1 METRHPPIRFSQRLI
16 SWVVC
21 VLMIWQPMVP
31 AMAAALTP
39 TGQTTVDQAGNGVP
53 VINIATPNGAG
64 ISHNQFGEYNVGKE
78 GLILNNGT
86 DRLTQTQLGGLIQN
100 NPNLQAGREAKGI
113 INEVTGTSRSQLQGY
128 TEVAGKAANVMVANP
143 YGITC
148 NGCGFINTPNATLTT
163 GKPRFD
169 AAGNL
174 LSLEVSKGSIT
185 VEGQGLD
192 ASKSDAL
199 SIIARATEVNA
210 AIHAKDLKVIVGTN
224 RVATD
229 GSATPVAG
237 EGAAPKVSV
246 DTGGLGG
253 MYANRIRLVSSEK
266 GVGVNLGNLNARQGD
281 ITLDANGKLMVNN
294 SLASGSLTAKADSV
308 VLSGDHKSTGPMQVN
323 SRSDVAVTNGKLVSD
338 GDITLAG
345 NGKLE
350 VANGTLT
357 AGKDISL
364 SSGSFTADT
373 TSEINAADAI
383 QTNVAGAANHAGK
396 MAAGGGITL
405 SAGQL
410 ANKGKMTANGD
421 LNVKAG
427 SFTNSGTV
435 QAQKNTRLDLGT
447 FNHTGQLLAGG
458 VLGISTGDAWIDGM
472 LSSDS
477 DLSFGGTGILNI
489 GKNGQFLST
498 GRLELQS
505 DSVTNNGLVSGKK
518 DLALTSLQ
526 FSALQGST
534 LTSGGSLQLNARDA
548 QIAGEVLAQGGLSF
562 SGDRLT
568 TLANGQLQSQG
579 DILLNAHNAAELNGV
594 QAAKGKLAVSTASLK
609 HRGTSRGSNV
619 SLQAKQIDTS
629 GTLQADDAMALSA
642 GTIIQQAGGALL
654 AQKALQ
660 LNASQLTNS
669 GSLDSD
675 ALTLAITG
683 HTDNHESGKMTARNG
698 LTLTGNTL
706 TNDGQL
712 AARALTLTLNN
723 AFTNT
728 ASGSVLAE
736 NTLDLTA
743 PVLNN
748 AGRMASSALNLDA
761 NVLDNSGLLQGGQTL
776 QLASAQ
782 LANQSGGKII
792 SGSGLTLNIPQLV
805 NAGLISVKQGLTIE
819 SLMLTNS
826 GNLEAQSMALKAG
839 QQLSN
844 QKGGVL
850 LAEDSLAL
858 ISPEFDNAGSV
869 QGKTLTIDAGQFANF
884 GGVMAG
890 NLSISGNSLTN
901 DGWLQSGGALDLNV
915 GALAN
920 KISGNIQA
928 GSALNVTVQQLVNAG
943 AISAQQGATLDALT
957 LDNNG
962 RIDAQDLQ
970 LTLREKLNN
979 LAEGIVLAQRGLKL
993 ATPQLNNDGRLMSE
1007 SATLNAKTLVNKG
1020 LLQGIAALVAE
1031 GEQFNNASEGE
1042 VVSGGTLTFNET
1054 RRFSNA
1060 GKMQGETVS
1069 LNTRKADNSGQI
1081 LGLSALSL
1089 SGTES
1094 LTNSGN
1100 LLSKGKLSL
1109 TSGQL
1114 DNQGQIAAPGLS
1126 VNSQQITNSGLLQG
1140 DQLFDFTAA
1149 SLHNQ
1154 KPGSIISGSGLRLA
1168 IPDLVNAGLISV
1180 TQGLA
1185 IEAAT
1190 LDNAGNIEAKDL
1202 QLTLGQQLNNQAKG
1216 VLLADDMLH
1225 LSTPVFTNQG
1235 QLISRSGM
1243 LIADTLT
1250 NEGLLQGNQGLS
1262 VSSQTLD
1269 NLSGGQLLSGGALTL
1284 NTVLG
1289 DNAGRLQGDSVQVG
1303 AGQLD
1308 NSGQMLAINDLSL
1321 TAGELNNTAGAEISG
1336 SGSSLHVDQLVN
1348 AGLISAS
1355 QGLAIDALALT
1366 NSGNIEAGDLAL
1378 TSAQKLDNQASGV
1391 LLADNTLSLEAARA
1405 DNAGKLISSNAR
1417 LAVDSLTNSGLIQGN
1432 QSLSQQ
1438 GGQLNNSASGQLLSD
1453 GDLWLNIARLD
1464 NAGRVQ
1470 GKKLTLTGGQSGGR
1484 NGGQMLGRE
1493 ALNIL
1498 FSGAFN
1504 NDGRLIS
1511 QNSLSLKSGAFANTG
1526 VMAAATID
1534 VDSAAAQA
1542 KNSGLIQAD
1551 GKLSF
1556 AAASLSNQKSGSLV
1570 AGEDI
1575 TLTAPALINDG
1586 LISSGK
1592 NLRLDGASLDNR
1604 GGLEALNV
1612 QLNLSGQVNNQPE
1625 GRLFADDLLTLN
1637 AGSWRND
1644 GQLIG
1649 NNVIITSGHGQN
1661 SGLLQGDTGLKLAV
1675 TGLDNDL
1682 SGKIL
1687 SGGLLDITGQQL
1699 NNNGLMQG
1707 QNTLLHGADF
1717 NNAGSLTGKGGLTL
1731 NVDNT
1736 AANTGQM
1743 LSQGTLQLAANHLDN
1758 RGILAANAVSVTA
1771 GELNNTGT
1779 LQSNGALDLVAD
1791 AFSNVGTLLA
1801 KQALN
1806 LTSAVLTNS
1815 GVIQGDA
1822 LTLAIKN
1829 ALTNRDTGKV
1839 LATKTLAFDGNTLTN
1854 KGTLAADNAQL
1865 AVDILNNSGLVQ
1877 GNNGLVIQGNTANGL
1892 QTTGLRRFAVAQTPA
1907 ASVLNNLDGGQLLSG
1922 GNLTLAADKGD
1933 NAGTLQGRMLNI
1945 TAGNWN
1951 NEGALLGLQGAAL
1964 SVSNMLANSGTL
1976 LSQAGFDIRAGA
1988 LENSGQLAASTLNLH
2003 SDSISNSGL
2012 LQGSAALTFDTP
2024 VLDNLTGGQI
2034 LSGGSLNLHLP
2045 QFING
2050 GLVQASQGLT
2060 LTTDSFNNL
2069 GTLSAGELNLNV
2081 AQQLNNQSGGKLLAA
2096 RQLSSQSAS
2105 MMNNGVLAAKS
2116 VDLTSGQ
2123 IDNSGILQ
2131 GDSSLGLHTPR
2142 LNNLTNGQIVS
2153 GNSLNLSIPQMVN
2166 LGLMSVKEALVLSGA
2181 TLDNQG
2187 TLQGS
2192 LVGLTFS
2199 GDVVNRSNAR
2209 LVAQNDL
2216 TLSAA
2221 SLNNQGTLA
2230 GDSVNIIT
2238 NLLTNVGL
2246 LQGNSAL
2253 ALNSLT
2259 PSTLV
2264 LNNKTGGQ
2272 IITGG
2277 ALTLSLP
2284 QLTNQ
2289 GLLLSQQGLT
2299 LNLDNLDNQGIVQAR
2314 DLGLNIVNLLTN
2326 QQNGRLLAQQGL
2338 TLTAARLDNA
2348 GQLAA
2353 SNATLA
2359 VAILNNRG
2367 VLQGDGGLSITAP
2380 MLNNLT
2386 GGKLLTGGQLT
2397 LKAGQLANGGIMQG
2411 QRLGV
2416 NASGWSNSGSA
2427 LGTDGLTAQVD
2438 NQLTNTGRLLGQGN
2452 TRVTAGALNN
2462 QGSLLVD
2469 GDLILDGG
2477 SLSNG
2482 GNIQGN
2488 TLTVNSGTVDNAG
2501 SVIGLNAL
2509 TLQPQQGLTN
2519 RAGASMKTQGT
2530 LLAGGQSITND
2541 GQWQSQYLKVNA
2553 RQLQNNGTL
2562 QSAGNM
2568 DLALTSS
2575 LTNTGS
2581 MVANGTATLGAPTLK
2596 NQGQMLAKRMS
2607 LSGGSL
2613 GNSGSISGADGLG
2626 VTLSGDLDQQAG
2638 AKLLSNGLL
2647 SMGANILTNLGHIQ
2661 GSTLTLNAGSLNNQG
2676 RMEANTALNAT
2687 LRGNVDN
2694 GRNAV
2699 MLSQGTFQLGAQTL
2713 NNDGTLQ
2720 GNGNTQLDLR
2730 DRGSNQGQLL
2740 SGATLTM
2747 NTPGLTNSGW
2757 VQGFALWL
2765 NAGSLNNSGTVLAQQ
2780 QGTLGGNDIV
2790 NNGMLQGASLTVNP
2804 GRFDNNGTVYATQN
2818 LGIAASQVNNAAA
2831 ARMLSQG
2838 NLAINAGNTSL
2849 QGQVVALGDLSLAS
2863 KASYNQLTT
2872 LAAGNTLSVTSQGD
2886 ITTNGL
2892 MQGKGI
2898 QLSAAGTLNNNGQL
2912 RAGYG
2917 ESQLSAGQLN
2927 LNGTGSVET
2936 GGTLRLSSLNG
2947 INNAGFVGTAGD
2959 LIASAGSM
2967 LLNSALLYSGN
2978 NMSLLANS
2986 IRNARGDILAG
2997 NNLWMQRDSAGNANA
3012 EVVNTS
3018 GSIET
3023 QRGDISILT
3032 GHLLNERDGLNAV
3045 QSETNIAPSW
3055 VKGGTADIPV
3065 DWISS
3070 SGTGKYGIY
3079 VTEGQ
3084 RFHGHGDDWYEM
3096 LGNYAPYEDAD
3107 VQKVAVKTVSVSV
3120 SAKGQQSRIAAGRDI
3135 IVRADNVENMAS
3147 SILANRNIQLSGSSL
3162 NNQSWL
3168 NGTSTVYNVYRYGVG
3183 DKYARR
3189 PDETTRSYDR
3199 LVSKSI
3205 SYVLDSVTTEG
3216 ASGDVYRGVIQAGG
3230 AVVANF
3236 SNNISNTS
3244 VTANATGYTPG
3255 LSAPGLNLASGP
3267 SVASGS
3273 KATELGAATNQS
3285 VTAPQAT
3292 INLPGGGSGIGNA
3305 ETLTSRNAG
3314 NNGLA
3319 SIDNRPQGIGDF
3331 GQSGGKLADVNLQAT
3346 GLTSQNGANGAPV
3359 DLTGTGA
3366 ALVVPGS
3373 AGGKHTPISS
3383 DVVGLANQQ
3392 QTGTSGTS
3400 SLASRDKIGE
3410 IAAVTAQIISLSSGG
3425 KTPPPP
3431 GYNYR
3436 PISLTDI
3443 SSVAPALAS
3452 NGSPIKL
3459 SDYPL
3464 PANNNGYFVA
3474 NRDPK
3479 SPYLIVTNPKLDGLG
3494 QLDNSLFNDLYK
3506 LTGTTPPVAPQE
3518 TRSTYTDTT
3527 QFLGSDYFLAR
3538 LDLRPEYDYRFLGD
3552 AAFDT
3557 RYVSNQLLN
3566 ETGSRYVN
3574 GVGSDLEQMQYLI
3587 DRAAQARDKLGLQ
3600 LGVSLSAEQV
3610 AALDSSIL
3618 WWENTVID
3626 GQNVLVPKLYLS
3638 PKDVTFNN
3646 GSVIAG
3652 NQVLLNGG
3660 SITNDGSTLQ
3670 GKNLL
3675 AASSQSTINNINGGL
3690 IGASGSLQLSA
3701 LGDINNV
3708 GSTISGQTVSL
3719 ESVGGSI
3726 INQTLTN
3733 QWNISGTTNGWN
3745 SQAVSLTQT
3754 DLGALASINATDSL
3768 SLSAGKDIINTG
3780 ANLSAGGDILLKALD
3795 DISITG
3801 NQLVTRDRFGR
3812 NLNESVTNQGS
3823 TVNSG
3828 GNLGLQAGHDL
3839 NVTGSNL
3846 TAGGSAA
3853 LWAGNDLVLDV
3864 AQNSRH
3870 SQTAKTDSLKTDNTR
3885 TVISAGDDL
3894 TLAAGRDL
3902 RSNAAALAAQE
3913 RVGLQAGRDI
3923 DLLAAEST
3931 TSDKYS
3937 ANKKVE
3943 LNQSVHQQ
3951 GTEIASGS
3959 STTIIANRDVNTQA
3973 AQVTAHGDIGVVAGR
3988 DVSLDTA
3995 TESDYHYKE
4004 QTKTKKGFLSKKTT
4018 HTIEENSAT
4027 REAGSLLS
4035 GDNVQVV
4042 AGNNLLV
4049 KGSAVAGD
4057 GDVQLKAGN
4066 NVDIVAATNSD
4077 TSWRFKEEKKS
4088 GLMGSGG
4095 IGFTIGSSKST
4106 QDLREKG
4113 TTQSQSFSTVGST
4126 GGSVDIAAGN
4136 QLHVGGADLVA
4147 GKNLTLTGDSVV
4159 IEPGHDRLTS
4169 DQTFRQKSSGL
4180 TIALSGAVGDAVNTA
4195 ASTAM
4200 AVKDQSDGRLAA
4212 LQATKA
4218 ALSGVQAV
4226 QANRLAEATN
4236 GSDPTNNGAFGV
4248 MASIGGQSSKST
4260 SHSEQDKTTG
4270 STLNAGNNL
4279 AITATGQGHA
4289 ASSGDIAVAG
4299 SQLKA
4304 GKDLTLNAA
4313 RDISLTGA
4321 ADTNK
4326 LTGSNAS
4333 KGGSIGIG
4341 VTAGQNGAGISVS
4354 ASVNAAKG
4362 SEKGNGTTWNETT
4375 LDAGQN
4381 ISLTSGR
4388 DTVLRGAQINGDKV
4402 TADAG
4407 RDLTLSSLQD
4417 SDKYDSKQQ
4426 SMNAGASYTWGAGS
4440 GSGSLSVSR
4449 DKMKSNY
4456 DSVQEQ
4462 TGIFAGNGGFD
4473 VNVGNHTQ
4481 LDGAVIASRAEA
4493 DKNRL
4498 ETGTLGFTDNSNRA
4512 EYKVEHQGVGFSS
4525 GGGVAGN
4532 LVGNMA
4538 STLLA
4543 GMGGSG
4549 HAEGITQSAVADG
4562 AIIVRDQA
4570 NQKQDL
4576 STLSRDTD
4584 HANGSI
4590 DPIFNKEKEQKR
4602 LQTAQMIG
4610 EIGNQIA
4617 DIARTNGKIAATEAA
4632 NEKMKTADGNARNA
4646 AISQLK
4652 KDGKT
4657 VTDQAIH
4664 DQMYQTFYNDA
4675 FNQSGM
4681 GTGQSTQRAITA
4693 ATAAVQALAG
4703 GDIKAAIAG
4712 GAAPY
4717 IANAI
4722 ASAIPET
4729 DLKGR
4734 MLAHAVVNA
4743 ALAAASGKDAAS
4755 AAAGATVGELAGK
4768 IAVDGY
4774 GKRVSELSEEEKQTV
4789 SALATLA
4796 SGLAGGLV
4804 GDSSG
4809 NVISAAQA
4817 GKTTVENNYLS
4828 VSEKTEL
4835 EIAKQTLKNSKDP
4848 AEREKAQQKYDALLE
4863 KDISSDKA
4871 VIAACS
4877 NGQAASAACAGERLK
4892 VIAAKGGYE
4901 TGNYNN
4907 QASDMYPD
4915 AYGQIVN
4922 LLNITSVDAQN
4933 QQQVKDAMVNYAM
4946 VQFGVDKATAE
4957 SYVETY
4963 DGMKIVAASM
4973 TPIIGAAASS
4983 KIEALAGKQ
4992 RLSNSFE
4999 VSSLPDA
5006 NGKNHITAVKG
5017 DAKIPVDK
5025 IELYMR
5031 GKASGDLESL
5041 QTEYNSLKDAKISN
5055 QKEFAKDP
5063 SNAKRMEVLE
5073 KQIHNVE
5080 RSQDMARVL
5089 EQAGIVNTASNNSM
5103 IMDKLLD
5110 SAQSAT
5116 SANRQTSV
5124 VVSGPNGNVRVY
5136 ATWTIL
5142 PDGTKRLSTVNTG
5155 AFK

>member
-1 METRHPPIRFSQRLI
+1 MDKHPVGLAKRLI
-16 SWVVC
+16 SYLVMFLVAG
-21 VLMIWQPMVP
+21 QPVFP
-31 AMAAALTP
+31 AVAASINPVTP
-39 TGQTTVDQAGNGVP
+39 GTRMDQAGNGVP
-53 VINIATPNGAG
+53 VINIATPNQAG
-64 ISHNQFGEYNVGKE
+64 ISHNQFQDYNVGKE

-113 INEVTGTSRSQLQGY
+113 INEVTGANRSQLQGY

-163 GKPRFD
+163 GKPQFD
-169 AAGNL
+169 ANGNL
-174 LSLEVSKGSIT
+174 LALDVTKGAIT

-210 AIHAKDLKVIVGTN
+210 AIHAKDLTVTVGAN
-224 RVATD
+224 RVAAD
-229 GSATPVAG
+229 GSVTPVAG
-237 EGAAPKVSV
+237 EGAAPQVSV
-246 DTGGLGG
+246 DTGALGG
-253 MYANRIRLVSSEK
+253 MYANRIHLVSSEK
-266 GVGVNLGNLNARQGD
+266 GVGVNLGDLNARQGD
-281 ITLDANGKLMVNN
+281 ITLDTNGKLMVNN

-308 VLSGDHKSTGPMQVN
+308 VLSGDHKSTGAMLIN
-323 SRSDVAVTNGKLVSD
+323 SRSDMAVTNGKLVSD

-345 NGKLE
+345 NGKLS

-357 AGKDISL
+357 AGKDINL
-364 SSGSFTADT
+364 NSGSLTADT
-373 TSEINAADAI
+373 TSEVNAAGAI
-383 QTNVAGAANHAGK
+383 QANVAGAANHAGK
-396 MAAGGGITL
+396 MVAGSSISL

-410 ANKGKMTANGD
+410 ANSGKMAANGD

-427 SFTNSGTV
+427 GFTNSGAV

-447 FNHTGQLLAGG
+447 LNHTGQLLAGG
-458 VLGISTGDAWIDGM
+458 VLEISTGDAWIDGM

-477 DLSFGGTGILNI
+477 DLSVSGTGALNI
-489 GKNGQFLST
+489 GQNGQLLST
-498 GRLELQS
+498 GRLGLQS
-505 DSVTNNGLVSGKK
+505 DSVINNGLVSGKQN
-518 DLALTSLQ
+518 LALTSRQ
-526 FSALQGST
+526 FSAVKGST
-534 LTSGGSLQLNARDA
+534 LTSGGSLQLNAGDA

-568 TLANGQLQSQG
+568 TLASGQLQSQG
-579 DILLNAHNAAELNGV
+579 DMLLQAHNAAELNGV
-594 QAAKGKLAVSTASLK
+594 QAAKGNLTLATGSLT
-609 HRGTSRGSNV
+609 HRGASRGSNV
-619 SLQAKQIDTS
+619 SLQTNQIDTS
-629 GTLQADDAMALSA
+629 GTLQADNAMALSA
-642 GTIIQQAGGALL
+642 ETIVQQAGGALL

-683 HTDNHESGKMTARNG
+683 HTDNHAGGKMTARNG

-712 AARALTLTLNN
+712 AASAMALALNN

-743 PVLNN
+743 PVFNN
-748 AGRMASSALNLDA
+748 AGRVASSALNLNA
-761 NVLDNSGLLQGGQTL
+761 NILDNSGLLQGGQTL
-776 QLASAQ
+776 RLASER

-826 GNLEAQSMALKAG
+826 GNFEAQSMALKAG
-839 QQLSN
+839 QKLSN
-844 QKGGVL
+844 QQGGVL
-850 LAEDSLAL
+850 LAEASLAL
-858 ISPEFDNAGSV
+858 TTPAFDNAGSV
-869 QGKTLTIDAGQFANF
+869 QGKTLTIDAGEWSNGGQASGLDDLSVNVRDTFTNLADGRLVSQQSGRVNAGQFANF
-884 GGVMAG
+884 GGVTAG
-890 NLSISGNSLTN
+890 TLRISGNSLNN
-901 DGWLQSGGALDLNV
+901 DGWLQSGGALDLNA

-920 KISGNIQA
+920 GLSGTVQA
-928 GSALNVTVQQLVNAG
+928 GSGLAVTVQQLVNAG
-943 AISAQQGATLDALT
+943 AISAQQGAALDALT

-962 RIDAQDLQ
+962 RIEAQALQ

-979 LAEGIVLAQRGLKL
+979 LAEGIVLAQRSLNL
-993 ATPQLNNDGRLMSE
+993 VTPQLNNDGRLMSE
-1007 SATLNAKTLVNKG
+1007 SATLNAKTLVNRG
-1020 LLQGIAALVAE
+1020 LLQGSAALVAD
-1031 GEQFNNASEGE
+1031 GEEFNNASEGE
-1042 VVSGGTLTFNET
+1042 IVSGGTLTFNEAL
-1054 RRFSNA
+1054 RFSNA
-1060 GKMQGETVS
+1060 GKVQGETVG
-1069 LNTRKADNSGQI
+1069 LNTRKADNSGQM

-1109 TSGQL
+1109 TGEQL
-1114 DNQGQIAAPGLS
+1114 DNQGQIAAPEL
-1126 VNSQQITNSGLLQG
+1126 NINTRQMNNNGLLQG
-1140 DQLFDFTAA
+1140 DQLFGFTAS
-1149 SLHNQ
+1149 SLHNLKQ
-1154 KPGSIISGSGLRLA
+1154 GSIISGSGLRLA

-1202 QLTLGQQLNNQAKG
+1202 QLTLRQQLNNQAKG

-1225 LSTPVFTNQG
+1225 LSTPVFTNRG
-1235 QLISRSGM
+1235 QLISRSGTI
-1243 LIADTLT
+1243 IADTLS
-1250 NEGLLQGNQGLS
+1250 NAGLLQGNQGLS

-1269 NLSGGQLLSGGALTL
+1269 NLSEGQLLSGGALTL
-1284 NTVLG
+1284 NSVLG
-1289 DNAGRLQGDSVQVG
+1289 KNAGRLQGDTVQAS
-1303 AGQLD
+1303 AGRLD
-1308 NSGQMLAINDLSL
+1308 NSGQVLAINGLSL
-1321 TAGELNNTAGAEISG
+1321 TAGELNNTAGAEMSG
-1336 SGSSLHVDQLVN
+1336 SGGSLHVDRLVN
-1348 AGLISAS
+1348 AGLISVS
-1355 QGLAIDALALT
+1355 QGLAIDALTLT
-1366 NSGNIEAGDLAL
+1366 NGGNIEAGNLAL
-1378 TSAQKLDNQASGV
+1378 TSVQTLNNQASGV
-1391 LLADNTLSLEAARA
+1391 LLADNTLSLDAASG

-1417 LAVDSLTNSGLIQGN
+1417 LAVSSLANSGLIQGN
-1432 QSLSQQ
+1432 QSLSLQ
-1438 GGQLNNSASGQLLSD
+1438 GSQLNNMASGQLLSD
-1453 GDLWLNIARLD
+1453 GDVGLNVARLE

-1470 GKKLTLTGGQSGGR
+1470 GKNLTLTGGQSGGVNR
-1484 NGGQMLGRE
+1484 GQMLGRE

-1526 VMAAATID
+1526 VIAAATID

-1556 AAASLSNQKSGSLV
+1556 TAASVSNQKSGSLV
-1570 AGEDI
+1570 AGDDI
-1575 TLTAPALINDG
+1575 ALTVPALVNDG
-1586 LISSGK
+1586 LISTGK
-1592 NLRLDGASLDNR
+1592 NLRLDGTSIDNR
-1604 GGLEALNV
+1604 GGLEAQNV
-1612 QLNLSGQVNNQPE
+1612 QLNLSGQVNNLPE

-1637 AGSWRND
+1637 AGGWRND

-1675 TGLDNDL
+1675 TGLDNDRA
-1682 SGKIL
+1682 GKIV

-1707 QNTLLHGADF
+1707 QNALLHGADF
-1717 NNAGSLTGKGGLTL
+1717 NNAGSLTGKSDLTL

-1736 AANTGQM
+1736 AIVTGQM
-1743 LSQGTLQLAANHLDN
+1743 LSQGKLQLAANHLDN
-1758 RGILAANAVSVTA
+1758 SGILAANALSVRT

-1806 LTSAVLTNS
+1806 LTSAMLTNS
-1815 GVIQGDA
+1815 GVIQGET
-1822 LTLAIKN
+1822 LTLAVKN
-1829 ALTNRDTGKV
+1829 ALTNRDAGKV
-1839 LATKTLAFDGNTLTN
+1839 LATQALAFDGNTLTN
-1854 KGTLAADNAQL
+1854 SGTLAADNARL
-1865 AVDILNNSGLVQ
+1865 ALGILNNSGLVQ
-1877 GNNGLVIQGNTANGL
+1877 GNSGLAIQGQVA
-1892 QTTGLRRFAVAQTPA
+1892 QTSGLRSADAAQTPA
-1907 ASVLNNLDGGQLLSG
+1907 ARVINNLIGGQLLSG
-1922 GNLTLAADKGD
+1922 GDLTLAGDQGD
-1933 NAGTLQGRMLNI
+1933 NAGTLQGRTLNVK
-1945 TAGNWN
+1945 TGSWN
-1951 NEGALLGLQGAAL
+1951 NEGTLLGQQGASL
-1964 SVSNMLANSGTL
+1964 NVSSKLANSGTL
-1976 LSQAGFDIRAGA
+1976 LSQAGFDIHAGA
-1988 LENSGQLAASTLNLH
+1988 LENIGQLAAGTLNLQ

-2012 LQGSAALTFDTP
+2012 LQGSAALTFNTRA
-2024 VLDNLTGGQI
+2024 LDNLTGGQI
-2034 LSGGSLNLHLP
+2034 LSGGSLNLNLP
-2045 QFING
+2045 QFTNG
-2050 GLVQASQGLT
+2050 GLVQASQDMT
-2060 LTTDSFNNL
+2060 LTTGSFDNL
-2069 GTLSAGELNLNV
+2069 GTLSAGALNLNV
-2081 AQQLNNQSGGKLLAA
+2081 AQQLNNQSGGRLLAA
-2096 RQLSSQSAS
+2096 RELSSQSAGLT
-2105 MMNNGVLAAKS
+2105 NNGVLAAKS

-2123 IDNSGILQ
+2123 IDNNGILQ
-2131 GDSSLGLHTPR
+2131 GDGALGLHTPR

-2153 GNSLNLSIPQMVN
+2153 GSSLNLSIPQMVN
-2166 LGLMSVKEALVLSGA
+2166 LGLMSVKEALILSGA

-2192 LVGLTFS
+2192 RVGLSFS
-2199 GDVVNRSNAR
+2199 GDVVNRGNAR
-2209 LVAQNDL
+2209 LVAQKDL
-2216 TLSAA
+2216 TLRAA

-2314 DLGLNIVNLLTN
+2314 DLGLNIGNLLTN
-2326 QQNGRLLAQQGL
+2326 QQSGRLLAQQGL

-2353 SNATLA
+2353 SNAALA
-2359 VAILNNRG
+2359 VNILNNRG
-2367 VLQGDGGLSITAP
+2367 VLQGDVGLSVTAP
-2380 MLNNLT
+2380 TVNNLT

-2416 NASGWSNSGSA
+2416 NASGWNNSGSA

-2438 NQLTNTGRLLGQGN
+2438 NQLTNTGRLLGQGS

-2469 GDLILDGG
+2469 GDLIVDGG

-2482 GNIQGN
+2482 GGLQGT

-2509 TLQPQQGLTN
+2509 TLQPLQGLTN

-2530 LLAGGQSITND
+2530 LLAGGQSITNE

-2568 DLALTSS
+2568 DLALTAS

-2596 NQGQMLAKRMS
+2596 NQGQMLAKKMS

-2613 GNSGSISGADGLG
+2613 SNSGSISGADGLG

-2661 GSTLTLNAGSLNNQG
+2661 GHTLTLNAGSLNNQG

-2699 MLSQGTFQLGAQTL
+2699 MLSQGTFLLGAQTL

-2740 SGATLTM
+2740 SGATLTL

-2780 QGTLGGNDIV
+2780 QGTLGGNYIV
-2790 NNGMLQGASLTVNP
+2790 NNGMLQGATLTVNP
-2804 GRFDNNGTVYATQN
+2804 GQLDNNGTVYATQN
-2818 LGIAASQVNNAAA
+2818 LGITASQVNNAAA

-2863 KASYNQLTT
+2863 RASYNQLTT

-2927 LNGTGSVET
+2927 LNGTGSIEA
-2936 GGTLRLSSLNG
+2936 GGTLRLSSQNG

-2959 LIASAGSM
+2959 LIASAGST
-2967 LLNSALLYSGN
+2967 LLNSALMYAGN

-3032 GHLLNERDGLNAV
+3032 GHLVNERDGLNAV

-3070 SGTGKYGIY
+3070 SGTGKYGMY
-3079 VTEGQ
+3079 VTEGH
-3084 RFHGHGDDWYEM
+3084 RYHGHGDDWYQM

-3135 IVRADNVENMAS
+3135 IARSDNVENMAS
-3147 SILANRNIQLSGSSL
+3147 SILANRNIQLSGSTL

-3189 PDETTRSYDR
+3189 PDETTRSYDK

-3216 ASGDVYRGVIQAGG
+3216 ASGDVYRAVIQAGG
-3230 AVVANF
+3230 AVVASF

-3244 VTANATGYTPG
+3244 TTANAPGYKPE
-3255 LSAPGLNLASGP
+3255 LSAPGLNLSGGP
-3267 SVASGS
+3267 TVASGA
-3273 KATELGAATNQS
+3273 KATGLGAATSQS

-3292 INLPGGGSGIGNA
+3292 INLPGGGNGIGNA
-3305 ETLTSRNAG
+3305 ESLTSRNAG

-3319 SIDNRPQGIGDF
+3319 SIDNRPQSIGDF
-3331 GQSGGKLADVNLQAT
+3331 GQAGGKLADIHLQTT
-3346 GLTSQNGANGAPV
+3346 GLTSQSGANGTPV
-3359 DLTGTGA
+3359 DLNGTGA

-3373 AGGKHTPISS
+3373 VGGKHTNIAS
-3383 DVVGLANQQ
+3383 DAVALAGQQ

-3431 GYNYR
+3431 GYHYR

-3443 SSVAPALAS
+3443 SSVAPALTS

-3464 PANNNGYFVA
+3464 PASNNGYFVA

-3479 SPYLIVTNPKLDGLG
+3479 SPYLIVTNPKLAGLG
-3494 QLDNSLFNDLYK
+3494 QLDSSLFNDLYK
-3506 LTGTTPPVAPQE
+3506 LAGTTPPSAPQE
-3518 TRSTYTDTT
+3518 TRTTYTDAT

-3538 LDLRPEYDYRFLGD
+3538 LNLRPEYDYRFLGD

-3557 RYVSNQLLN
+3557 RYVSNQILN

-3600 LGVSLSAEQV
+3600 LGVSLSEEQV
-3610 AALDSSIL
+3610 ASLDSSIL
-3618 WWENTVID
+3618 WWENTVIE
-3626 GQNVLVPKLYLS
+3626 GQNVLVPRLYLS
-3638 PKDVTFNN
+3638 AKDVAFNK
-3646 GSVIAG
+3646 GSIIAG
-3652 NQVLLNGG
+3652 NQVILNAG

-3670 GKNLL
+3670 GKSLL
-3675 AASSQSTINNINGGL
+3675 AASSQNTINNINGGL
-3690 IGASGSLQLSA
+3690 IGSSGSLQLSA
-3701 LGDINNV
+3701 LGNINNV

-3733 QWNISGTTNGWN
+3733 QWTISGATNGWN

-3768 SLSAGKDIINTG
+3768 TLSAGKDIINTG
-3780 ANLSAGGDILLKALD
+3780 ANLSAGGDMLLKALD

-3812 NLNESVTNQGS
+3812 NLNETVTNQGS
-3823 TVNSG
+3823 TLNSG
-3828 GNLGLQAGHDL
+3828 GNLGLLAGHDL
-3839 NVTGSNL
+3839 SVTGSNL

-3902 RSNAAALAAQE
+3902 RSNAAALAAQD

-3937 ANKKVE
+3937 AKKKVE
-3943 LNQSVHQQ
+3943 INQSVRQQ
-3951 GTEIASGS
+3951 GTEIASG
-3959 STTIIANRDVNTQA
+3959 ANTQILAGRDVTTEA
-3973 AQVTAHGDIGVVAGR
+3973 AQVTAKGDIGVAAGR
-3988 DVSLDTA
+3988 DVNLNTA

-4018 HTIEENSAT
+4018 HTIEEDSAT
-4027 REAGSLLS
+4027 RESGSLLS

-4042 AGNNLLV
+4042 AGNNLRV
-4049 KGSAVAGD
+4049 FGSAVAGD

-4106 QDLREKG
+4106 HDLREKG

-4147 GKNLTLTGDSVV
+4147 GKNMALAGDSVV
-4159 IEPGHDRLTS
+4159 IEPGHDKRAR
-4169 DQTFRQKSSGL
+4169 DEKFEQKSSGL
-4180 TIALSGAVGDAVNTA
+4180 TVALSGVVGGAINSAVTTA
-4195 ASTAM
+4195 QEAS
-4200 AVKDQSDGRLAA
+4200 KESDGRLAA

-4218 ALSGVQAV
+4218 TLSGVQAAQGAV
-4226 QANRLAEATN
+4226 VAQQTGDPAN
-4236 GSDPTNNGAFGV
+4236 GFGV
-4248 MASIGGQSSKST
+4248 SLSLTSQKSKSQQHADSDT
-4260 SHSEQDKTTG
+4260 VAG
-4270 STLNAGNNL
+4270 STINAGNDL
-4279 AITATGQGHA
+4279 SITATGKGKSA
-4289 ASSGDIAVAG
+4289 NSGDILIGG

-4304 GKDLTLNAA
+4304 GGDATLNAEN
-4313 RDISLTGA
+4313 DILLTGA
-4321 ADTNK
+4321 ANTQK
-4326 LTGSNAS
+4326 TTGKNSSSGGGVGVSIGGGSGGMGISVFANVNAS
-4333 KGGSIGIG
+4333 KG
-4341 VTAGQNGAGISVS
+4341 N
-4354 ASVNAAKG
+4354 
-4362 SEKGNGTTWNETT
+4362 EKGNGTAWTETT
-4375 LDAGQN
+4375 LDSGGTV
-4381 ISLTSGR
+4381 SMTSGR
-4388 DTVLRGAQINGDKV
+4388 DAILNGAQVNGEKIV
-4402 TADAG
+4402 ADIG
-4407 RDLTLSSLQD
+4407 RDLLMSSQQD
-4417 SDKYDSKQQ
+4417 NNDYKSKQTSVAAGGSFTFG
-4426 SMNAGASYTWGAGS
+4426 SMTGS
-4440 GSGSLSVSR
+4440 GYISASQ
-4449 DKMKSNY
+4449 DKMKSTY

-4462 TGIFAGNGGFD
+4462 TGLFAGNGGFD
-4473 VNVGNHTQ
+4473 VTVGRHTQ
-4481 LDGAVIASRAEA
+4481 LDGAVIASTATA
-4493 DKNRL
+4493 DKNSL
-4498 ETGTLGFTDNSNRA
+4498 DTGTLGFSDLHNEA
-4512 EYKVEHQGVGFSS
+4512 DYKVSHTGVSLS
-4525 GGGVAGN
+4525 GSGSFGDTFKGKMPGGMISG
-4532 LVGNMA
+4532 A
-4538 STLLA
+4538 SH
-4543 GMGGSG
+4543 SG
-4549 HAEGITQSAVADG
+4549 HAEGTTQAAVADG
-4562 AIIVRDQA
+4562 TIIVRDRD
-4570 NQKQDL
+4570 NQKQDVAN
-4576 STLSRDTD
+4576 LSRDTE
-4584 HANGSI
+4584 HANDSI
-4590 DPIFNKEKEQKR
+4590 SPIFDKEKEQNR
-4602 LQTAQMIG
+4602 LKAVGLISDIG
-4610 EIGNQIA
+4610 SQAA
-4617 DIARTNGKIAATEAA
+4617 DIARTQGEIA
-4632 NEKMKTADGNARNA
+4632 ARNA
-4646 AISQLK
+4646 MTDPEALK
-4652 KDGKT
+4652 AAKEKLKSEGNANPSNKQI
-4657 VTDQAIH
+4657 VNQAG
-4664 DQMYQTFYNDA
+4664 QTAMEKY
-4675 FNQSGM
+4675 
-4681 GTGQSTQRAITA
+4681 GTGSDIQRGIQA
-4693 ATAAVQALAG
+4693 ATAALQGLAGGNIAGALAG
-4703 GDIKAAIAG
+4703 ASAPELAHLLKSTEGDPTVNTVAHAVLGGAVAALQGNSAAAGAAGAASGELAAHAIAG
-4712 GAAPY
+4712 LLYPDVKDLSKLSEDQKQT
-4717 IANAI
+4717 IVTL
-4722 ASAIPET
+4722 ASVSA
-4729 DLKGR
+4729 G
-4734 MLAHAVVNA
+4734 MAGGLAGG
-4743 ALAAASGKDAAS
+4743 STAS
-4755 AAAGATVGELAGK
+4755 AAAGAQGGK
-4768 IAVDGY
+4768 NAA
-4774 GKRVSELSEEEKQTV
+4774 ENN
-4789 SALATLA
+4789 AT
-4796 SGLAGGLV
+4796 SNWGGLV
-4804 GDSSG
+4804 PPATQQDASLAFDLGGKGASPDKINKAIKDSHIGPSVGDTAKIHGDVKGQVAVGYVGGGYLEGVLSEDKFAINGGITKVFGWRADASAGLTFGPYPIKDFNPAYDYSG
-4809 NVISAAQA
+4809 SISAGIFSIEGSV
-4817 GKTTVENNYLS
+4817 GKDGVGGAFRIGGGIGASIRQSENHNNLPEIDGS
-4828 VSEKTEL
+4828 GSTEL
-4835 EIAKQTLKNSKDP
+4835 ISWPFKKD
-4848 AEREKAQQKYDALLE
+4848 
-4863 KDISSDKA
+4863 
-4871 VIAACS
+4871 
-4877 NGQAASAACAGERLK
+4877 
-4892 VIAAKGGYE
+4892 
-4901 TGNYNN
+4901 
-4907 QASDMYPD
+4907 
-4915 AYGQIVN
+4915 
-4922 LLNITSVDAQN
+4922 
-4933 QQQVKDAMVNYAM
+4933 
-4946 VQFGVDKATAE
+4946 
-4957 SYVETY
+4957 
-4963 DGMKIVAASM
+4963 
-4973 TPIIGAAASS
+4973 
-4983 KIEALAGKQ
+4983 
-4992 RLSNSFE
+4992 
-4999 VSSLPDA
+4999 
-5006 NGKNHITAVKG
+5006 
-5017 DAKIPVDK
+5017 
-5025 IELYMR
+5025 
-5031 GKASGDLESL
+5031 
-5041 QTEYNSLKDAKISN
+5041 
-5055 QKEFAKDP
+5055 
-5063 SNAKRMEVLE
+5063 
-5073 KQIHNVE
+5073 
-5080 RSQDMARVL
+5080 
-5089 EQAGIVNTASNNSM
+5089 
-5103 IMDKLLD
+5103 
-5110 SAQSAT
+5110 
-5116 SANRQTSV
+5116 
-5124 VVSGPNGNVRVY
+5124 
-5136 ATWTIL
+5136 
-5142 PDGTKRLSTVNTG
+5142 
-5155 AFK
+5155 